1 MRKHTNLYHEI
12 YTAKKPDTSWHR
24 VLVAV
29 TIMITLSFLIY
40 LDNALMI
47 DVMPLIK

>member
-24 VLVAV
+24 VLIAV
-29 TIMITLSFLIY
+29 TIMIALSFLIY
-40 LDNALMI
+40 LAGVLVI